1 MKNKIEKLL
10 PVALLVAVVALDQ
23 ITKQLVVANIPV
35 HSVGASFFGDF
46 LRIVLVYNTGV
57 AFSIGQ
63 GSGEIVRLILF
74 KILPIVALGFVMAF
88 YFLSDK
94 ITRLQRWAIC
104 GVVGGGIGN
113 IIDRVF
119 NPHGVIDFIDVKFY
133 GLFGFER
140 WPTFNIADS
149 AVVVCGILLFVSVML
164 SKGGE
169 GAEK

>member
-23 ITKQLVVANIPV
+23 VTKQLVVANIPV

>member
-23 ITKQLVVANIPV
+23 VTKQLVVANIPV

-149 AVVVCGILLFVSVML
+149 AVVVCGILLFVSVMI

>member
-10 PVALLVAVVALDQ
+10 PVALLVAVVVLDQ
-23 ITKQLVVANIPV
+23 VTKQLVVANIPV

-149 AVVVCGILLFVSVML
+149 AVVVCGILLFVSVMI

>member
-88 YFLSDK
+88 YFMSDK